1 MKLAH
6 LADLHLGFRQYARQT
21 SQGINQ
27 READVAGAFRRALD
41 GVIAE
46 QPDIVLIAGDLFH
59 SVRPTNTAI
68 LDAFNQFRRLR
79 EALPDAPIVI
89 IAGNHDTPRS
99 VETGTI
105 LKLFE
110 AVEGVHV
117 AALEAR
123 RFVFPE
129 LDCAVLAVPHAAWVG
144 SPRPALE
151 RDPSARWNVLM
162 VHGEV
167 AGLLP
172 HGDPA
177 LEYGGA
183 VFEPRDLAAGGWD
196 YVALGHY
203 HVATAVQPNQWYA
216 GAPEFVSTNP
226 WGEAREAGDAG
237 APGRKGWLSVTLGGE
252 NGCAVAFRAVPPARR
267 VIDLEPIDAAGATA
281 ADVDGL
287 IAARVAAAGGI
298 AQQIVRQ
305 VVRNVARTTAR
316 DLDHAAIRA
325 LKADALHYQL
335 DLRRPAPA
343 RAVGVAAPGRRQT
356 LPELVQAYLRD
367 RRLTPGVDRQRLIA
381 LARTYVEAAE
391 RDAEE
396 ST

>member
-1 MKLAH
+1 VKLAH

-21 SQGINQ
+21 PQGINQ

-46 QPDIVLIAGDLFH
+46 QPDAVLIAGDLFH

-79 EALPDAPIVI
+79 HALPAAPIVV

-117 AALEAR
+117 AALDAN

-129 LDCAVLAVPHAAWVG
+129 LDLAVLAVPHAAWVG
-144 SPRPALE
+144 APRPALE
-151 RDPSARWNVLM
+151 RDPAVRWNVLM

-172 HGDPA
+172 HTDPG

-183 VFEPRDLAAGGWD
+183 VFEPKELAAGGWD

-203 HVATAVQPNQWYA
+203 HIATAVAPNQWYA

-226 WGEAREAGDAG
+226 WGEAREAGNAG
-237 APGRKGWLSVTLGGE
+237 APGRKGWLSVTLGGRK
-252 NGCAVAFRAVPPARR
+252 GCDVAFREVTPARR
-267 VIDLEPIDAAGATA
+267 VMDLEAIDASGRTPEE
-281 ADVDGL
+281 VDGL
-287 IAARVAAAGGI
+287 IARHAQVRGGI
-298 AQQIVRQ
+298 AGQIVRQ
-305 VVRNVARTTAR
+305 VVRNIARNTAR

-335 DLRRPAPA
+335 DLRRPEPM
-343 RAVGVAAPGRRQT
+343 RTVGVAAPGKRQT
-356 LPELVQAYLRD
+356 LPELVTAYLRD
-367 RRLTPGVDRQRLIA
+367 RRLSPGVDRERLIA
-381 LARTYVEAAE
+381 LGRGYVEDAE
-391 RDAEE
+391 RAQEE
-396 ST
+396 SA